1 MEGQREEEKGRVGNA
16 DKSERRKEMRER
28 ERVRCRKMGSGERTR
43 EKSVCMDTGTS
54 VKTVIELVVLKC

>member
-1 MEGQREEEKGRVGNA
+1 MGNA
-16 DKSERRKEMRER
+16 DKSERRKEMREG
-28 ERVRCRKMGSGERTR
+28 ERVRCRKMGWGERTR